1 MGEFQKDDRLEL
13 VHENGRPSHFKEKPR
28 GVDSPPSIS
37 ETWAA
42 FMPAAKKFSP
52 SSAGSSSP
60 TTSLLSSREGQ
71 VTPGASP
78 RVLGLGI
85 SGCTTPAGSY
95 TSENELSAAKDGRSP
110 DYGRR
115 LLPQIIDE
123 LAASHPEQS
132 LFSLSSMV
140 KNVLEF
146 RDVSARQFA
155 KAVDKTAWWLQEKV
169 GKPVAIQPIGYI
181 GPRTFQ
187 LWSHCQP
194 HTDMSR

>member
-13 VHENGRPSHFKEKPR
+13 VHEDGRPSHFREKPR
-28 GVDSPPSIS
+28 DANSPPSIG

-42 FMPAAKKFSP
+42 FMPAAKRFSP

-60 TTSLLSSREGQ
+60 TRSFVSSREDQ

-95 TSENELSAAKDGRSP
+95 TSENELATAKKRQQSVP

-123 LAASHPEQS
+123 LAVSHPEQS
-132 LFSLSSMV
+132 LFSLSTMA

-146 RDVSARQFA
+146 RDVSANKFA
-155 KAVDKTAWWLQEKV
+155 KAVDKTAWWLQEEV
-169 GKPVAIQPIGYI
+169 GKPAAIQPIGYI
-181 GPRTFQ
+181 GPRTSFA
-187 LWSHCQP
+187 CN
-194 HTDMSR
+194 